1 MNVKN
6 SKILY
11 ERAEKTLVGGVNSP
25 VRAFKAVGGTPLFI
39 RKAHGSRI
47 EDEDGNSYIDFVCS
61 WGALIL
67 GSTFPRITKAL
78 HRQIPRGTTY
88 GAPTRLEIE
97 LAEMITSAIRSI
109 ERIRFVNSGTEASMS
124 ALRVARAFTK
134 RKRILKFEGCY
145 HGHADPLLVKGG
157 SGMATLGAPDS
168 AGVTEGAIAD
178 TLVASY
184 NDSATVKRIF
194 EKYGNEIAA
203 VIVEPVAANM
213 GVVPPS
219 NGFLRGLQTVTNQY
233 GALLIFD
240 EVITGFRVSYGGA
253 QSAFGIRPDLTC
265 LGKIIGG
272 GLPVGAYGG
281 RTDIMDQ
288 VAPLG
293 PTYQAGTLSGNPLTM
308 AAGIATLRELKKRNF
323 YQQLEKNS
331 NELQHRLERAAE
343 EEECELKMNRVGSM
357 LGLFFTDRDV
367 VDYSSAKSS
376 NTDRYRVFFHT
387 MLNHGIYIPP
397 SAFETIFISAAHSLT
412 DIEMCAKAAK
422 DGFRMV
428 MTKGANS

>member
-1 MNVKN
+1 MKVKN

-11 ERAEKTLVGGVNSP
+11 ERAANTLVGGVNSP

-39 RKAHGSRI
+39 RRAHGSKI

-67 GSTFPRITKAL
+67 GSAFPRVTKTL
-78 HRQIPRGTTY
+78 YRHIPRGTTY

-124 ALRVARAFTK
+124 ALRVARAFT
-134 RKRILKFEGCY
+134 RRNRILKFEGCY

-157 SGMATLGAPDS
+157 SGMTTFGVVDS

-178 TLVASY
+178 TLVAPY
-184 NDSATVKRIF
+184 NDLAAVERIF
-194 EKYGNEIAA
+194 EKQGEEIAA

-213 GVVPPS
+213 GVVPPT
-219 NGFLRGLQTVTNQY
+219 NGFLDGLRTVTTEY
-233 GALLIFD
+233 GSLLVFD

-253 QSAFGIRPDLTC
+253 QDAFGIRPDLTC

-281 RTDIMDQ
+281 RSDIMDQ
-288 VAPLG
+288 VAPIG
-293 PTYQAGTLSGNPLTM
+293 PVYQAGTLSGNPLTM
-308 AAGIATLRELKKRNF
+308 AAGIATLRELEKRNF
-323 YQQLEKNS
+323 YQKLEKNS
-331 NELQHRLERAAE
+331 NELQNRLANAAE
-343 EEECELKMNRVGSM
+343 EEACKVRMNRVGSM

-367 VDYSSAKSS
+367 VDYSSARSS
-376 NTDRYRVFFHT
+376 NTNSYRLFFHS
-387 MLNHGIYIPP
+387 MLNHGIYFPP

-412 DIEMCAKAAK
+412 DIELCAKAAK
-422 DGFRMV
+422 GGFRIV

>member
-1 MNVKN
+1 MKVKN

-67 GSTFPRITKAL
+67 GSAFPRITKAL
-78 HRQIPRGTTY
+78 YRQIPRGTTY

-97 LAEMITSAIRSI
+97 LAEMIASAIRSI

-157 SGMATLGAPDS
+157 SGMVTFGAPDS

-184 NDSATVKRIF
+184 NDLAAVKRIF
-194 EKYGNEIAA
+194 EKYGDEIAA
-203 VIVEPVAANM
+203 VIIEPVAANM
-213 GVVPPS
+213 GVVAPS
-219 NGFLRGLQTVTNQY
+219 NGFLHGLQTVTNQY

-253 QSAFGIRPDLTC
+253 QSTFGIRPDLTC

-331 NELQHRLERAAE
+331 NELQHRLVKAAE
-343 EEECELKMNRVGSM
+343 EEECELKLNRVGSM

-376 NTDRYRVFFHT
+376 NTDRYRVFFHS

-397 SAFETIFISAAHSLT
+397 SAFETIFISAAHSLR

-428 MTKGANS
+428 TTKGANS